1 MNANGAAYSN
11 TITDN
16 PEMIEMCLNCK
27 KENCNYGICNA
38 YRDKYRELLGLPKG
52 EPMPQLPNARS
63 VLIEPVNGKY
73 QAFGE
78 WHSIVEWARLY
89 GISRRAL
96 HNRIQS
102 GRMTMEQCLTK
113 PLRTLTRRAAVYRIN
128 GEVMTV
134 KDIVARSGLSQSAIY
149 YRLAKG
155 LPIIEVADSKDRR
168 VKQYEHDELR

>member
-52 EPMPQLPNARS
+52 EPTPQLPNARS

-89 GISRRAL
+89 GLSRKAL

-102 GRMTMEQCLTK
+102 GRMTMEQALTK
-113 PLRTLTRRAAVYRIN
+113 PLRSVKRRAAVYIVN
-128 GEVMTV
+128 GKEMTV
-134 KDIVARSGLSQSAIY
+134 KEIADKSGLSLSATY
-149 YRLAKG
+149 NRLARG
-155 LPIIEVADSKDRR
+155 LPILQVSEPRDKRR
-168 VKQYEHDELR
+168 KK